1 MKQKS
6 KKMNNLDIY
15 KANEIV
21 DSINT
26 QKNIKRIK
34 NEKGLIERVELNK
47 VVLTE
52 NDKLLLND

>member
-1 MKQKS
+1 
-6 KKMNNLDIY
+6 MNNLDIY